1 MKHLYLIRHA
11 KSSWSDDSLRDHE
24 RPLNNRGLNQL
35 GPMGKAVRAEG
46 ALKGAV
52 YCSNATRAIQTL
64 EGLMPQD
71 SRENVHIAPVIYT
84 FNHEVLLDWL
94 RGREEDSITLIG
106 HNPALEDLAGFLLKH
121 PPENIPTCGFM
132 HISLPIKRW
141 DRLAKNTGRLEQFL
155 TPKDIS
161 YKQFNRKRKKIM
173 TAADS
178 PLARHIP
185 EALQHQ
191 YQRMRDL
198 EAGVIRGYDDEFL
211 HQYRIAIRRS
221 RAITESVNEISAD
234 AEVRK
239 AVKTLKRHARATSHL
254 RDLHVF
260 LGDLEHWLQ
269 QPEYGKALASSGAHS
284 YFENLANREH
294 LKLVRRLTS
303 RKYHKDMDHWSNL
316 ITSRHFKKI
325 TRKLATG
332 DIRNALNKRIERYN
346 SLLRQL
352 NHESPDEAVHTLRKL
367 LKRIR
372 YLAELDKPA
381 FGDMLK
387 ELKRYQQRFGDFQ
400 DLHVQ
405 IDMLQAF
412 RDSISTE
419 PGMLESV
426 AGLNNLI
433 ASLGAEKTSVRD
445 EILTFGDL
453 DGHSVL

>member
-11 KSSWSDDSLRDHE
+11 KSSWSDSSLRDHE
-24 RPLNNRGLNQL
+24 RPINNRGRKQL
-35 GPMGKAVRAEG
+35 GPMSRALRAEG
-46 ALKGAV
+46 ALDGPV
-52 YCSNATRAIQTL
+52 FCSNAARALQTL
-64 EGLMPQD
+64 EGLIPLD
-71 SRENVHIAPVIYT
+71 CRDNTHIAPVIYT

-94 RGREEDSITLIG
+94 CSRGEDSITLIG
-106 HNPALEDLAGFLLKH
+106 HNPALEELAGFLLKH
-121 PPENIPTCGFM
+121 PPESFPTCSFM

-141 DRLAKNTGRLEQFL
+141 NKLASNKGRLEQFL

-161 YKQFNRKRKKIM
+161 YEQFNRKRKKIR
-173 TAADS
+173 TGAAS

-185 EALQHQ
+185 QALQHQ

-221 RAITESVNEISAD
+221 RAITESVNEIHDDSD
-234 AEVRK
+234 VSK
-239 AVKTLKRHARATSHL
+239 AVKTLKKHARATSKL

-260 LGDLEHWLQ
+260 LGDLERWLL
-269 QPEYGKALASSGAHS
+269 QPQYNEALSSSGAHS
-284 YFENLANREH
+284 YFDNLANSEH
-294 LKLVRRLTS
+294 QKLVSHLTGK
-303 RKYHKDMDHWSNL
+303 KYHKDMGRWYKL
-316 ITSRHFKKI
+316 ITSHHFEKI
-325 TRKLATG
+325 TRKLTTG
-332 DIRNALNKRIERYN
+332 AIRNALSNRIKRYN
-346 SLLRQL
+346 RLSQQL
-352 NHESPDEAVHTLRKL
+352 NQESPDEAIHTLRKL

-372 YLAELDKPA
+372 YMAELDKPA
-381 FGDMLK
+381 FRDMLK
-387 ELKRYQQRFGDFQ
+387 ELRRHQQRFGDFQ

-419 PGMLESV
+419 PGMLVFV

-433 ASLGAEKTSVRD
+433 TSLGAEKSSVRD